1 MMNDKLITDT
11 NSAAVVEQS
20 LMAFAAGMSLQNRT
34 DVMNSYQFASL
45 VASKLY
51 DSEDQS
57 EQWYK
62 QNLKV
67 MEDLGWLTVRR
78 TYEREHSGEQS
89 LVLGAIAFKAM
100 KVVGQAAFGG
110 PIAEA
115 MGKIAE
121 SALEGLGKITEA
133 QELFKRNF
141 KDKESGTVGLTTC
154 LEMDDGQVMMVQTA
168 VSTKGMIRDLDT
180 VAFEWKNHA
189 AYHYSGTALLAFNTQ
204 HYARVREHVE
214 KRLGDRRFDNVLE
227 YEF

>member
-1 MMNDKLITDT
+1 MNDKLITDT

-20 LMAFAAGMSLQNRT
+20 LMTFAAGMSLQNRI
-34 DVMNSYQFASL
+34 DVMSSYQFASL

-100 KVVGQAAFGG
+100 KVVGQAVFGG
-110 PIAEA
+110 PVTEA
-115 MGKIAE
+115 INKIAE
-121 SALEGLGKITEA
+121 SALDGLGKFTEA

-141 KDKESGTVGLTTC
+141 KDKMAGTVGLTAC
-154 LEMDDGQVMMVQTA
+154 LETDDGRLMMVQTA
-168 VSTKGMIRDLDT
+168 VSTKGMVRDLDT
-180 VAFEWKNHA
+180 IAFEWKNNA
-189 AYHYSGTALLAFNTQ
+189 AYHYSGTAFLTFNTQ

-214 KRLGDRRFDNVLE
+214 KRLGDRRFDNVLQ
-227 YEF
+227 YDF